1 MSFSPEKALS
11 RLAAVDNTQQS
22 IQSTSQWCLFHY
34 RHCHDIVTLWLQ
46 AFIAPSHTTT
56 TDQSDP
62 NYRLALFYL
71 CNDIVQFAKKKEE
84 KYRCYLDE
92 YSKIMSQVMDIIAT
106 DSTNAHL
113 KQKYS
118 RVLDVW
124 RDRTV
129 FTPQFV
135 QSMHKI
141 LSSTGSQVD
150 AKTKNVSTVSTTS
163 TASVSRNR
171 EHISQQH
178 QPHGSMQQQPHFGKP
193 IPKELEPTVEK
204 YHLLNSLCKSHKDGF
219 TKFNKAANS
228 LLNESK
234 SHDSVS
240 TSTGTTAGNEKK
252 AAELNS
258 ILSSLSALSSTPS
271 SLSTLNADAKMQQE
285 EEEDVDIKNE
295 REIVKLQELEALG
308 HNVET
313 EAIKIKEL
321 RVQIG
326 AELKK
331 LASELDDWIMLD
343 NGKQSQLQKLISQL
357 SDRRKTLVD
366 EREKVSVF
374 NYDANGDEEEN
385 VPKYNDDDNSD
396 SEDDVRR
403 GSDSDS
409 DSDNDRD
416 RDTYKENDKDN
427 DDDDDDDDNRGNGS
441 SLASKSALRK
451 RLLGE
456 GTSQGDEEAITES
469 ETKRSKVV
477 TFASDDP
484 ETHVYETYSALS
496 KEMEMETET
505 VISENGDAP
514 TTAHATDADADAAT
528 DAATE
533 DDASA
538 ASADLEALLGLLQ

>member
-178 QPHGSMQQQPHFGKP
+178 QPHGAMQQQPHFGKP

-204 YHLLNSLCKSHKDGF
+204 YNLLHSLCKSHKDGF
-219 TKFNKAANS
+219 TKFTMAANS
-228 LLNESK
+228 RLNESK

-271 SLSTLNADAKMQQE
+271 SLSTLNADAKIQQE

-313 EAIKIKEL
+313 EATKIKEL

-441 SLASKSALRK
+441 SVASKSALRK

-484 ETHVYETYSALS
+484 ETHVY
-496 KEMEMETET
+496 
-505 VISENGDAP
+505 ISENCDAP
-514 TTAHATDADADAAT
+514 PTTHATEADADAAT